1 MPAASPILEYLWK
14 VVRDNPDI
22 IPDLVRVAKDRFGS
36 APPEPAPRPAPPPS
50 LAPLRERLD
59 QLESEVAAAGRL
71 IGETQSRIEALEQRA
86 DRADAELAR
95 QSATTA
101 ELARQSAAAVK
112 LARRL
117 RTAILAAAPLLALAL
132 GLAVYLLAARR

>member
-1 MPAASPILEYLWK
+1 MPGANPILEYLWK
-14 VVRDNPDI
+14 VVRDNPDV

-50 LAPLRERLD
+50 LDPLRERLD
-59 QLESEVAAAGRL
+59 QLEVEVAAAGRL
-71 IGETQSRIEALEQRA
+71 IGEAQSRIESLEQRI

-95 QSATTA
+95 HAAATA
-101 ELARQSAAAVK
+101 ELARK
-112 LARRL
+112 L
-117 RTAILAAAPLLALAL
+117 RTAILVAAPLLALAL